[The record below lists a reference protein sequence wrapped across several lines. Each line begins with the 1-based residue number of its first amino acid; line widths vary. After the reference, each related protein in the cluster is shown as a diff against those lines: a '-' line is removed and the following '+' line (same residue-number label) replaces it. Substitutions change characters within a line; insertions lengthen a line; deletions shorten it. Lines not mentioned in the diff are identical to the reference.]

1 MRIPTI
7 LLLACTPATAFAQEA
22 QPETGP
28 SWEVSSGVEYEYG
41 DYGTGTDIEIVSVP
55 NRLGMSIGRV
65 RLVAAIPF
73 YRIEGPADVI
83 PGNVLGMPFLP
94 QPQPDAD
101 SVTRKGWGDL
111 ELGAAYALP
120 VETVNLSL
128 SGSVKLPTAENGLGT
143 GKTDYT
149 IGAELSKALSDKI
162 IPFASVSYTLPGS
175 PDGIALQDRYAATGG
190 VATWLGGKAQ
200 LYASYRYAE
209 NPDAVATSDQRAQTG
224 LNAWVGSGLSLGV
237 YGSAGLS
244 KGAPDQSVGLR
255 IGLALD

>member
-1 MRIPTI
+1 MRISII
-7 LLLACTPATAFAQEA
+7 LLLAGTPVTAFAHQA
-22 QPETGP
+22 QPEIGP
-28 SWEVSSGVEYEYG
+28 SWEVSSGVEYESG
-41 DYGTGTDIEIVSVP
+41 DYGTGSDIEIVSVP
-55 NRLGMSIGRV
+55 NRLGATIGRV
-65 RLVAAIPF
+65 QLVAAIP
-73 YRIEGPADVI
+73 YYWIEGPADVI
-83 PGNVLGMPFLP
+83 PGNVLGLP
-94 QPQPDAD
+94 LLPQPDAD

-143 GKTDYT
+143 GESDYT
-149 IGAELSKALSDKI
+149 IGAELSKALSEKI
-162 IPFASVSYTLPGS
+162 IPFASFSYTLPGS

-190 VATWLGGKAQ
+190 VVTWLGSKVQ
-200 LYASYRYAE
+200 FYASYRYAE
-209 NPDAVATSDQRAQTG
+209 NPDAVAISDQRVQTG

-255 IGLALD
+255 IGLAPD

>member
-7 LLLACTPATAFAQEA
+7 LLLVCTPATAFAQQP

-28 SWEVSSGVEYEYG
+28 SWEVSSGVEYENG

-65 RLVAAIPF
+65 QLVAAIPY

-83 PGNVLGMPFLP
+83 PGNVLGVPILP

-120 VETVNLSL
+120 VESVNLSL
-128 SGSVKLPTAENGLGT
+128 SGSVMLPTAENRLGT
-143 GKTDYT
+143 GETDYT
-149 IGAELSKALSDKI
+149 LGAEFSKALSDKI
-162 IPFASVSYTLPGS
+162 IPFASFSYTLPGS
-175 PDGIALQDRYAATGG
+175 PDDIALQDRYAATGG
-190 VATWLGGKAQ
+190 VATWLGSKTQ

-209 NPDAVATSDQRAQTG
+209 NPDSVATTDQRVQTG
-224 LNAWVGSGLSLGV
+224 LNTCIGSDLSLGV

-244 KGAPDQSVGLR
+244 KGAPNQSVGLR
-255 IGLALD
+255 IGFALD